1 MDRLAVE
8 AAVAAVQ
15 RTVEAVHDS
24 TVPVVVNSQVLQVV
38 AMMACMNVCE

>member
-1 MDRLAVE
+1 ME

-15 RTVEAVHDS
+15 RTVEVVHDS
-24 TVPVVVNSQVLQVV
+24 MVPVVAGLQVLQVV